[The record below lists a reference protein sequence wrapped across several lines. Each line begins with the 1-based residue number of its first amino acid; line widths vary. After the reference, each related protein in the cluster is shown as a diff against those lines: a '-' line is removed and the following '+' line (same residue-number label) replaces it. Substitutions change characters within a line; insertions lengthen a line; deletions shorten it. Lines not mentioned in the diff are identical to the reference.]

1 MRARNDNVRKLKMPA
16 DSHCHLNNPAFADDL
31 DDVVRAVEEA
41 GIVSLLNVG
50 YDLPTSERAM
60 DLAHLYH
67 FMFAAVG
74 VHPHHASDVDDATVA
89 TLARWGAR
97 PEVVAIGETGLDYYR
112 NRSPHEDQE
121 RAFRAHLGVARTL
134 NKPVIVHCRDAMEE
148 TLRILEEE
156 NVGEFGGV
164 MHCFAGTPDDVR
176 RVLNL
181 GMYISFAGNVTY
193 KSADILRDS
202 LVATPGHRLLIE
214 TDAPFLTPVPH
225 RGKRNDPTMLTHI
238 VDLAARLRGVTRADI
253 ERLAVTNFEELFGV
267 GAGVAGRVAYRI
279 RNSVY
284 LNVTQSCTNECFFCV
299 RYHSDSVQG
308 HNLRLPKDPTADE
321 MFAAI
326 GDPTDAAEVVF
337 CGYGEPTIRLDRI
350 KEVAR
355 RVKEA
360 GGRVRLNTNGHGSH
374 LSKRNIAPELVG
386 LVDEVSVSLNGADA
400 ATYNAVCKPL
410 IPDAW
415 ETTIAFIREAKAA
428 GLAVTA
434 TVVAV
439 PNLVDVE
446 AARRLAEDELG
457 VRFRVRPYDL
467 VG

>member
-1 MRARNDNVRKLKMPA
+1 MPA

-31 DDVVRAVEEA
+31 PVVVRAVEEA
-41 GIVSLLNVG
+41 GIVALLNVG
-50 YDLPTSERAM
+50 YDLATSERAIE
-60 DLAHLYH
+60 LAHLYH

-74 VHPHHASDVDDATVA
+74 VHPHHAGDVDDATIA
-89 TLARWGAR
+89 TLREWGAR

-112 NRSPHEDQE
+112 NRSPKDAQE
-121 RAFRAHLGVARTL
+121 RSFRAHLAIARAL
-134 NKPVIVHCRDAMEE
+134 NKPVIVHCRDAMDDC
-148 TLRILEEE
+148 LRILEEE
-156 NVGEFGGV
+156 SVGEFGGV
-164 MHCFAGTPDDVR
+164 MHCFAGTPADVR

-193 KSADILRDS
+193 PSAQTLRDS

-214 TDAPFLTPVPH
+214 TDAPYLTPAPH

-238 VDLAARLRGVTRADI
+238 VELAAELRGVTRADI
-253 ERLAVTNFEELFGV
+253 ERLAMTNFDELFRTGR
-267 GAGVAGRVAYRI
+267 GFAGEVAYRI

-326 GDPTDAAEVVF
+326 GDPTACDEVVF
-337 CGYGEPTIRLDRI
+337 CGYGEPTIRLTRI

-355 RVKEA
+355 RVKAA

-374 LSKRNIAPELVG
+374 LAKRNIAPELVG

-400 ATYNAVCKPL
+400 ATYDAVCKPL
-410 IPDAW
+410 IPHAW
-415 ETTIAFIREAKAA
+415 ETTVAFIRDAKAA
-428 GLAVTA
+428 GLSVTA
-434 TVVAV
+434 TVVAI

-446 AARRLAEDELG
+446 AARRFAEDDLG
-457 VRFRVRPYDL
+457 VKFRVRPYDL